1 MCFGQAQKISGGRIM
16 GNTLSLWLSMSLSAR
31 LITLRKQLGLS
42 QQAMADAVGVHSN
55 SWKKYESG
63 QAQPSLDVLKKIAM
77 ALHVST
83 DSLLFDEQERGP
95 NDEFRLR
102 FEALTAFSPE
112 EKLVA
117 REILDSL
124 ILKHQAK
131 QLFAPVANAQ

>member
-1 MCFGQAQKISGGRIM
+1 M

-102 FEALTAFSPE
+102 FEALTAFRQKRSWWPGRYWT
-112 EKLVA
+112 A
-117 REILDSL
+117 
-124 ILKHQAK
+124 
-131 QLFAPVANAQ
+131 

>member
-1 MCFGQAQKISGGRIM
+1 MA
-16 GNTLSLWLSMSLSAR
+16 NTFSVWFSMSLSAR

-63 QAQPSLDVLKKIAM
+63 QAQPSIDVLKKIAT

-112 EKLVA
+112 EKLVV

-131 QLFAPVANAQ
+131 QLFVPTANAQ

>member
-1 MCFGQAQKISGGRIM
+1 MA
-16 GNTLSLWLSMSLSAR
+16 NTFSVWFSMSLSAR

-63 QAQPSLDVLKKIAM
+63 QAQPSIDVLKKIAT

-112 EKLVA
+112 EKLVV

-131 QLFAPVANAQ
+131 QLFVPAANAQ

>member
-1 MCFGQAQKISGGRIM
+1 MA
-16 GNTLSLWLSMSLSAR
+16 NTFSVWFSMSLSAR

-63 QAQPSLDVLKKIAM
+63 QAQPSLDVLKKIATT
-77 ALHVST
+77 LHVST

-112 EKLVA
+112 EKLVV

-131 QLFAPVANAQ
+131 QLFVPTANAQ